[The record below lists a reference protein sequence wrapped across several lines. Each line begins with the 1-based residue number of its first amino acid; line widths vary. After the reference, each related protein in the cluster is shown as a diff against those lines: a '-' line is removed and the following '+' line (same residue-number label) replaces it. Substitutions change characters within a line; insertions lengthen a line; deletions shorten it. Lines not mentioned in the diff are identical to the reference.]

1 MLTPGGKA
9 VVTVAALVGV
19 VGWPVLAA
27 VGYAW
32 LTRATPTDPL
42 WWVAGVLFAATA
54 YLQLTLSR
62 ALWPFLD
69 WRRR

>member
-27 VGYAW
+27 C
-32 LTRATPTDPL
+32 RAAMNDMGAMAREVE
-42 WWVAGVLFAATA
+42 W
-54 YLQLTLSR
+54 
-62 ALWPFLD
+62 LWPT
-69 WRRR
+69 R